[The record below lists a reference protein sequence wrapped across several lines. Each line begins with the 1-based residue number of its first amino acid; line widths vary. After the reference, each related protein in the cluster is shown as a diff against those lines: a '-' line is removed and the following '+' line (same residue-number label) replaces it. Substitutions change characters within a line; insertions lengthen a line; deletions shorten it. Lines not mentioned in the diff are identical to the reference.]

1 MKRTCFFGFLSI
13 ILALSFIG
21 SNIYSARQVAIREA
35 DADTTG
41 LVRFLAMD
49 IERMFYGV
57 EQMFVGLDNLLI
69 SNDKTHL
76 DGINDVLLRLKAN
89 NSYLMDLLIVAPSG
103 KIVNWSGPG
112 TPPDI
117 TDREYL
123 RYHFNHKNSSFYIG
137 KPQQSKVHNQQ
148 WFFGFSKADRDQSG
162 QLQRILVAII
172 DIEHLYRRYQNLNL
186 PEDMIMTISSEDG
199 TIYTRI
205 PGHEWVVGQ
214 NFPDGIK
221 LLCNLKKN
229 KIFHGASPVN
239 GERLF
244 ASLERVGDTSMV
256 AAVSVKEDDVFAD
269 WRRHSLL
276 MGGFGLAVGGI
287 LFTLSILTVR
297 SQQEQFRIQQQL
309 QQQATTDP
317 LTGIANRRYALEQ
330 AALEIK
336 RNQRAETPFSVVM
349 MDIDH
354 FKKVNDTY
362 GHHVG
367 DQVLMEVAQTCRNHC
382 RESDLVSRFG
392 GEEFLILLPSTNLN
406 GAQTHAEKIRQAI
419 EALSFPTAEGNIS
432 VTASFGVS
440 QWQAETKIDR
450 VVSRADAALYQ
461 AKHDGRN
468 CVRLQ
473 KNG

>member
-13 ILALSFIG
+13 ILTMSFIG
-21 SNIYSARQVAIREA
+21 SNIYSAHKVAIREA
-35 DADTTG
+35 YADTTG

-69 SNDKTHL
+69 NNDKTHL
-76 DGINDVLLRLKAN
+76 NGINDVLLRLKAN

-103 KIVNWSGPG
+103 EIVNWSRSEA
-112 TPPDI
+112 PPDI
-117 TDREYL
+117 TERDYL
-123 RYHFNHKNSSFYIG
+123 RYHLDHKNSTFFIG
-137 KPQQSKVHNQQ
+137 KPQLSKVHNQR
-148 WFFGFSKADRDQSG
+148 WFFGFSKAERDQNG
-162 QLQRILVAII
+162 RLKRILVAII
-172 DIEHLYRRYQNLNL
+172 DIDHLYGRYRELNL
-186 PEDMIMTISSEDG
+186 PEDMIITISSEDG

-205 PGHEWVVGQ
+205 PGHEQVVGQ
-214 NFPDGIK
+214 NFPGGNK
-221 LLCNLKKN
+221 LLCNLKKS
-229 KIFHGASPVN
+229 KIFHGASPIN

-244 ASLERVGDTSMV
+244 ASLERVGDTSMI
-256 AAVSVKEDDVFAD
+256 AAVSINEDNFFAD

-276 MGGFGLAVGGI
+276 MGGFGLVVGAI

-336 RNQRAETPFSVVM
+336 RNQRAETPLAVVM

-367 DQVLMEVAQTCRNHC
+367 DQVLMEVAQTCRSHC

-419 EALSFPTAEGNIS
+419 EDLSFPTAEGNVL

-440 QWQAETKIDR
+440 QWQGETKIDR

-468 CVRLQ
+468 CVRRQ
-473 KNG
+473 NNA